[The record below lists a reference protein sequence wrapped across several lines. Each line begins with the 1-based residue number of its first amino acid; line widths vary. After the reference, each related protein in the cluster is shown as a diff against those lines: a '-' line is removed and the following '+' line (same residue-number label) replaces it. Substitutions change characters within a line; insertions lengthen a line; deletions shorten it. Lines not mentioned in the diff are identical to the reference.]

1 MVVLLTQAI
10 QQLTPFWSVVGLSRG
25 EREGDGRSS
34 IRGNHMNLGGPT
46 AAGSAD
52 GLGTVFFSAPVPSG
66 WTWTMVLSSDTASS
80 DTHDLFSLQ
89 VLEDPL
95 EHAVL
100 RPAIHAGVEGV
111 PVAKPCG

>member
-1 MVVLLTQAI
+1 MLLTKAI

-52 GLGTVFFSAPVPSG
+52 GLGTVFFFSAPVPSG

-80 DTHDLFSLQ
+80 LTRTICSRCKCSKTRSSTPFFDQRFMR
-89 VLEDPL
+89 V
-95 EHAVL
+95 
-100 RPAIHAGVEGV
+100 
-111 PVAKPCG
+111 